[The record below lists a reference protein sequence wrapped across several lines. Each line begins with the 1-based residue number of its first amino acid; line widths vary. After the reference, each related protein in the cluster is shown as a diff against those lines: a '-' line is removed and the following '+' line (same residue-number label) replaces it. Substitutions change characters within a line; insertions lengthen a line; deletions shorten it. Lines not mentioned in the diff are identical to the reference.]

1 MSSVFTGVSPLFG
14 TTQAFLLRLAQLE
27 AQLVLNLISNIAAG
41 NNSSY
46 GNPLVPLSL
55 LQSAGIQRSSFLNMY
70 QPPGGFT
77 LSHLLHKKNMNSIP
91 HRESYPSSS
100 FTEINSVT
108 VNKDS
113 GDLLAKEINQEK
125 IPIISNTKVPLSTS
139 EKPLVRSST
148 NHLGKHFAFKPDV
161 DCSRYQ
167 SMTAKAMISPDRPQ
181 IEEVDPKQ
189 QATQRFPTENLIKAL
204 ASLGL
209 SFEDLELLSHFPDN
223 QLTTEKLP
231 FIIQDIQQRKEAK
244 GIYHGHARWNSSDPV
259 ESNAHGKHHDQRSI
273 GEWQGSALPSPYGQS
288 CPSSHS
294 HRSLS
299 AKRYSTSEDIHE
311 HFSTQ
316 SRALK
321 RLRDS
326 SGSRSNSFLKRR
338 QHGPADVT
346 RGRPGSVCFPS
357 PSKRSIRHSFVS
369 TGCNKTTHYTT
380 KRSLSSTHRS
390 TTFNSMRNGPQQ
402 SFPVKSA
409 KSEGT
414 TESMNIQMPVTKMTE
429 KTSSQTKGVIRV
441 SGISLDYSKSE
452 LIKMASPFSHP
463 VEVLMATEVDMETCL
478 EWKKALLMLPTEFSA
493 QEMVKVYSA
502 IPVHMR
508 QQSLELV
515 SQNIDLSSPVSVF
528 HAFVGPSMSNGLLTP
543 LDHLLV
549 ICNVPN
555 QPCAATG
562 VLRLLKPFGKVFRT
576 LVFNG
581 NKMDAEQCLW
591 NKSSVHMVLEMES
604 ASVALSVFE
613 WSQKIPCLYHNH
625 HLSFCRGCNI
635 QKDTSEVNSAKYSQS
650 FSP

>member
-1 MSSVFTGVSPLFG
+1 MKNSIQRKTTSSSTTAKANINHPPQINTRPVCVSQMSSVFTGVPPLFG

-55 LQSAGIQRSSFLNMY
+55 LQPVGIQRSSFLNMY

-77 LSHLLHKKNMNSIP
+77 LSHLLHRKNTNSIP
-91 HRESYPSSS
+91 HRASYPSSS
-100 FTEINSVT
+100 FTEMNSVT
-108 VNKDS
+108 TNKESD
-113 GDLLAKEINQEK
+113 GLLAKEINQKK
-125 IPIISNTKVPLSTS
+125 IPIIRNTKVPLPTS
-139 EKPLVRSST
+139 KEPLVRSST

-181 IEEVDPKQ
+181 IEEVEPKRQ
-189 QATQRFPTENLIKAL
+189 VTQRFPTENLIKAL
-204 ASLGL
+204 TSLGL
-209 SFEDLELLSHFPDN
+209 SFEDLELLSHVPDN

-231 FIIQDIQQRKEAK
+231 FIIQDIQQRKETE
-244 GIYHGHARWNSSDPV
+244 GIYHGHARWNSSDQL

-273 GEWQGSALPSPYGQS
+273 GERQG
-288 CPSSHS
+288 SSHS

-299 AKRYSTSEDIHE
+299 AKRYSRSEDIHE
-311 HFSTQ
+311 YFSTQ
-316 SRALK
+316 SRTLK

-326 SGSRSNSFLKRR
+326 SGSGSNSFLKRL

-346 RGRPGSVCFPS
+346 
-357 PSKRSIRHSFVS
+357 
-369 TGCNKTTHYTT
+369 
-380 KRSLSSTHRS
+380 RS
-390 TTFNSMRNGPQQ
+390 TTFNSMRNGQQQ

-414 TESMNIQMPVTKMTE
+414 TKSMNIQMPVTKMTE
-429 KTSSQTKGVIRV
+429 KTSAHTKGVIRV
-441 SGISLDYSKSE
+441 SGISPDYSESE

-463 VEVLMATEVDMETCL
+463 DDVLMATEVDMETCL

-515 SQNIDLSSPVSVF
+515 SQNVDLSSPVSVF
-528 HAFVGPSMSNGLLTP
+528 HAFVGPAMSNGLLTP

-581 NKMDAEQCLW
+581 NKADADQCLW
-591 NKSSVHMVLEMES
+591 NKSSMQMVLEMES

-613 WSQKIPCLYHNH
+613 WSQKIPCLYNNH
-625 HLSFCRGCNI
+625 HLSFLRGCNI
-635 QKDTSEVNSAKYSQS
+635 QKDTSEVNSAKYPQS

>member
-1 MSSVFTGVSPLFG
+1 MKNSIQRKTNSSSTIAKANIHSHAPQITTRPVCLSQMSSVFTGVPPLFG

-27 AQLVLNLISNIAAG
+27 AQLVLNLISNITAG
-41 NNSSY
+41 NYSSY

-55 LQSAGIQRSSFLNMY
+55 LHSVGIQRSSFLNMY

-77 LSHLLHKKNMNSIP
+77 LSHLLHRKNMNSIP
-91 HRESYPSSS
+91 HSASFPSSS

-108 VNKDS
+108 SNKES
-113 GDLLAKEINQEK
+113 CDLLPKEINQEK
-125 IPIISNTKVPLSTS
+125 IPIISNTKVPQPTS
-139 EKPLVRSST
+139 EKPLVRSSN

-181 IEEVDPKQ
+181 IEEAEPKQ
-189 QATQRFPTENLIKAL
+189 QATLCFPTENLIKAL

-209 SFEDLELLSHFPDN
+209 SFEDLELLSHIPDN

-231 FIIQDIQQRKEAK
+231 FIIQDIQQRKKTK
-244 GIYHGHARWNSSDPV
+244 GIYHGHARWTSSDQV

-273 GEWQGSALPSPYGQS
+273 GEWQGSALSSSYGQS

-316 SRALK
+316 SRASK

-326 SGSRSNSFLKRR
+326 SGSGSNSFFKRL

-357 PSKRSIRHSFVS
+357 RSKCSIRHSFGS
-369 TGCNKTTHYTT
+369 TGCNKTRHHST
-380 KRSLSSTHRS
+380 KRSLSSAHRS
-390 TTFNSMRNGPQQ
+390 TTFNSMRNSQQQ

-414 TESMNIQMPVTKMTE
+414 TESMNIQLPVTKMTE
-429 KTSSQTKGVIRV
+429 KTSAQTGVIRV
-441 SGISLDYSKSE
+441 SGISLDYSESE

-463 VEVLMATEVDMETCL
+463 AEVLMATEVDMETCL

-508 QQSLELV
+508 LQSLELV
-515 SQNIDLSSPVSVF
+515 SQNVDLSSPVSVF
-528 HAFVGPSMSNGLLTP
+528 HAFVGPSMSN
-543 LDHLLV
+543 
-549 ICNVPN
+549 
-555 QPCAATG
+555 
-562 VLRLLKPFGKVFRT
+562 
-576 LVFNG
+576 
-581 NKMDAEQCLW
+581 
-591 NKSSVHMVLEMES
+591 
-604 ASVALSVFE
+604 ASITCS
-613 WSQKIPCLYHNH
+613 
-625 HLSFCRGCNI
+625 
-635 QKDTSEVNSAKYSQS
+635 
-650 FSP
+650 